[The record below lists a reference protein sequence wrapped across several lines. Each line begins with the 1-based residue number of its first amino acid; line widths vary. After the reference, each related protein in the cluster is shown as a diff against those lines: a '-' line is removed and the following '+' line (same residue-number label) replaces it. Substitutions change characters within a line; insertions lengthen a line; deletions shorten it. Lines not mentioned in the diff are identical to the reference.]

1 MYDLHCHILPGID
14 DGPPDWTTA
23 LDLARSLAAEGVT
36 HVAAT
41 PHGPGSSQARHHDPT
56 LLRELV
62 MQLRQHIQRARLA
75 LQVTLGTELV
85 LDIGMVDQ
93 LRAGTL
99 LPYGT
104 SRAILLETPSHVVF
118 EHLERAIFELQ
129 LAGHRVVLAHPERT
143 RAFQDN
149 PNLLVPLVE
158 RGVLMQITAGSLS
171 GLHGERLREVATQL
185 LCHDLA
191 HIIASDAHAP
201 TGMRAPAMRDALAYA
216 SVLVGEENARAMVT
230 SIPEALINDG
240 PLPALSPREISAAA
254 TSSSR
259 PSWWQRRRQGAAR

>member
-23 LDLARSLAAEGVT
+23 LALARSLAAEGVT

-62 MQLRQHIQRARLA
+62 MQLRQHIQRMRIP

-85 LDIGMVDQ
+85 LDVGMVEQ

-104 SRAILLETPSHVVF
+104 SRAILLETPTHIVF

-129 LAGHRVVLAHPERT
+129 LVGHRVVLAHPERT

-158 RGVLMQITAGSLS
+158 RGVLVQVTAGSLS

-191 HIIASDAHAP
+191 HIIATDAHAP
-201 TGMRAPAMRDALAYA
+201 TGSRAPALRDALAYA
-216 SVLVGEENARAMVT
+216 SVLVGEDNARAMVT
-230 SIPEALINDG
+230 AIPEALLNDG
-240 PLPALSPREISAAA
+240 PLPARSPRTVSAAA
-254 TSSSR
+254 TSSR
-259 PSWWQRRRQGAAR
+259 PSWWPRWRQGAAR